1 MTDAMSEPTRIRFAG
16 SHGPERV
23 HMTGREP
30 IFERVWDAFTDH
42 LHPAH
47 YHQPVTTATPATEA
61 PMSALQTI
69 EHDAE
74 QALAHVKDFVR
85 NALPAAV
92 ADAKKIEPVLS
103 SPLVDAL
110 LRVAHV
116 PVGAI
121 ERLLIPSIDFLAEAF
136 PKADAAQP
144 VPADVTTG
152 HADVAM
158 GQQPEPAPLP

>member
-1 MTDAMSEPTRIRFAG
+1 
-16 SHGPERV
+16 
-23 HMTGREP
+23 
-30 IFERVWDAFTDH
+30 
-42 LHPAH
+42 
-47 YHQPVTTATPATEA
+47 
-61 PMSALQTI
+61 MSALQTI

-136 PKADAAQP
+136 PKADAAP
-144 VPADVTTG
+144 VPADVTAG
-152 HADVAM
+152 QADVAM
-158 GQQPEPAPLP
+158 GQQPEPAPAP

>member
-1 MTDAMSEPTRIRFAG
+1 MSEPIFAALEQKLE
-16 SHGPERV
+16 HG
-23 HMTGREP
+23 
-30 IFERVWDAFTDH
+30 WDAFTSH

-61 PMSALQTI
+61 PMSMIQTV
-69 EHDAE
+69 EHEGEAV
-74 QALAHVKDFVR
+74 LAHVEDFMR
-85 NALPAAV
+85 RTLPTAV

-136 PKADAAQP
+136 PKADVAQP

-158 GQQPEPAPLP
+158 GQQPEPAPAP